1 MTYASY
7 ASIIADAPPKHS
19 MSKLLKLANEI
30 ATREGVDPALVCAV
44 VEQESAWSPW
54 AVRFEPAFYERYTK
68 PMHLSDTEEYTRA
81 ISFGLMQLMGES
93 AREAG
98 FTGKYL
104 SELCDPTVGL
114 TWGCRWLQR
123 KLARANGDVT
133 KGLLAWN
140 GGGNPLYPSEVLAR
154 ISHYP

>member
-1 MTYASY
+1 MNEF
-7 ASIIADAPPKHS
+7 
-19 MSKLLKLANEI
+19 LQLAHEI
-30 ATREGVDPALVCAV
+30 AAREGVDPTLVCAV
-44 VEQESAWSPW
+44 VEQESAWNPW
-54 AVRFEPAFYERYTK
+54 AVRFEPAFYEKYTK

-123 KLARANGDVT
+123 KLAHASGDVT

-140 GGGNPLYPSEVLAR
+140 GGGSPGYASQVLAR
-154 ISHYP
+154 MAKYS